1 MFEQIKEFGIRWYIF
16 RLIFKKWS
24 SDYIIEKLINKE
36 FEILGVQ
43 PPEQYISW
51 FKYLVDTKSQD
62 WLQKYHFKEV
72 NQERRLYKYFYK
84 IMKFH
89 YYLYNIPSD
98 RDIREAWSWFSLQ
111 YGFSMETE
119 ILMNANMKATYRES
133 YSYENRLWW
142 KLLMFIFY

>member
-1 MFEQIKEFGIRWYIF
+1 
-16 RLIFKKWS
+16 
-24 SDYIIEKLINKE
+24 
-36 FEILGVQ
+36 
-43 PPEQYISW
+43 
-51 FKYLVDTKSQD
+51 
-62 WLQKYHFKEV
+62 
-72 NQERRLYKYFYK
+72 
-84 IMKFH
+84 MKFH

-98 RDIREAWSWFSLQ
+98 RDIREAWSWFALQ